1 MADEIRIKNIPTG
14 FQSFISNGRHAI
26 MGDEPVKSKGTDL
39 GFSPPELLL
48 AGIAMCKVATVRYI
62 ARKKGWDIGN
72 VDGRLVQK
80 VKRGKDRKLATD
92 IKVHIEIEGNLTDE
106 QREELLRE
114 SDACYVHRM
123 IEGEWNI
130 ESAIH
135 EGVDPVEVVQ

>member
-14 FQSFISNGRHAI
+14 FQSIISNGRHAI
-26 MGDEPVKSKGTDL
+26 VGDEPVKSKGTDL

-48 AGIAMCKVATVRYI
+48 AGIAMCKVATVRFI
-62 ARKKGWDIGN
+62 ARKKGWEIGN
-72 VDGRLVQK
+72 VDGRFVQE
-80 VKRGKDRKLATD
+80 VKRGSNRNLSTNM
-92 IKVHIEIEGNLTDE
+92 KVYIEIEGNLTDE

-114 SDACYVHRM
+114 ADACYVHRM

-135 EGVDPVEVVQ
+135 DGVEVASA

>member
-14 FQSFISNGRHAI
+14 FQSFISNGRHGI
-26 MGDEPVKSKGTDL
+26 LGDEPVKSKGTDL
-39 GFSPPELLL
+39 GFSPPEFLL
-48 AGIAMCKVATVRYI
+48 AGIVRYI

-92 IKVHIEIEGNLTDE
+92 VKVHIEIEGNLTDE

-135 EGVDPVEVVQ
+135 EGVDQVVAEQ

>member
-1 MADEIRIKNIPTG
+1 
-14 FQSFISNGRHAI
+14 
-26 MGDEPVKSKGTDL
+26 
-39 GFSPPELLL
+39 
-48 AGIAMCKVATVRYI
+48 
-62 ARKKGWDIGN
+62 
-72 VDGRLVQK
+72 LVQK

-92 IKVHIEIEGNLTDE
+92 VKVHIEIEGNLTDE

-135 EGVDPVEVVQ
+135 EGVDQVVAEQ

>member
-14 FQSFISNGRHAI
+14 FQSFISNGRHGI
-26 MGDEPVKSKGTDL
+26 LGDEPVKSKGTDL
-39 GFSPPELLL
+39 GFSPPEFLL

-92 IKVHIEIEGNLTDE
+92 VKVHIEIEGNLTDE

-135 EGVDPVEVVQ
+135 EGVDQVVAEQ